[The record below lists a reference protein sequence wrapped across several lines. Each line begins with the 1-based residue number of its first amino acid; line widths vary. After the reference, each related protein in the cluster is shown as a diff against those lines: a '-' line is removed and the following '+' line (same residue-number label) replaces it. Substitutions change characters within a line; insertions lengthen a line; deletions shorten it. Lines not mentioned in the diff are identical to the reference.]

1 MSLTVPF
8 RRVPLALLLIV
19 LIVLLPANAD
29 AASIQLTASLK
40 ISLDKTAASADT
52 KTAAKLQTLYA
63 DLDVQLKADKDV
75 AANIKALQY
84 RNEEAVILIRK
95 QIREI
100 DSTKVSRLSSDVQQI
115 KARYKPLFDSYT
127 ALNKQLATARSL
139 KNKTLTSVLK
149 FQADAMKIAVQL
161 ARSDIKAKE
170 TAYKAAKDAASVRIK
185 AARDSLAAIDPL
197 KVQIKAHRSSLS
209 QMRASQSPVWSNF
222 KYALKKNDSGS
233 AHNALASLVASAKQI
248 TAQQQ
253 KIYALETKISNVVAA
268 TKTRY
273 L

>member
-8 RRVPLALLLIV
+8 RLVPLALLLIV
-19 LIVLLPANAD
+19 LIAVMPANAD

-40 ISLDKTAASADT
+40 ASLDKTAASADT
-52 KTAAKLQTLYA
+52 KTAAKLQTLYV
-63 DLDVQLKADKDV
+63 DLGAQLKADKDT
-75 AANIKALQY
+75 AASIKTLQY

-100 DSTKVSRLSSDVQQI
+100 DAAKVSRLSNDVQQV
-115 KARYKPLFDSYT
+115 KARYKPLFDSYA

-139 KNKTLTSVLK
+139 KNKTLTGVLS

-170 TAYKAAKDAASVRIK
+170 TAYKTAKTAASARIK
-185 AARDSLAAIDPL
+185 AARDSLAAIDPF

-222 KYALKKNDSGS
+222 KYALKKYDANG
-233 AHNALASLVASAKQI
+233 AHNTLASLVASAKQI
-248 TAQQQ
+248 AAQQQ
-253 KIYALETKISNVVAA
+253 KIYTLEAKISDVVAA
-268 TKTRY
+268 TRSRY